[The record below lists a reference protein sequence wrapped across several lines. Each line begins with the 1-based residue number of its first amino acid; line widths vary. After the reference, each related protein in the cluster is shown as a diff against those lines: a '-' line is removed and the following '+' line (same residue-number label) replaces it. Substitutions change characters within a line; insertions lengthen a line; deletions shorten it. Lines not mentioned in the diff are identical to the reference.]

1 MSELFDQEP
10 LYLSIA
16 RWSMKQQRWVNANE
30 IAEQFDLSR
39 KRVINIVSYMIAEVT
54 EIACITK
61 TIPNELAGSGCQCQ
75 RLIRVNHIDDAIEER
90 VKNAV
95 NKVRSSP
102 TPSKTH
108 DPVTAVL
115 PMELNN
121 KDKWQQI
128 LSKSSRKQDGVD
140 GFTR

>member
-1 MSELFDQEP
+1 MSELFDREP

-16 RWSMKQQRWVNANE
+16 RWSMQQQRWVNANE

-54 EIACITK
+54 EIACVTK
-61 TIPNELAGSGCQCQ
+61 TIPNDLAGSGCQCQ
-75 RLIRVNHIDDAIEER
+75 RLIRVNHIDDSIEDR

-95 NKVRSSP
+95 NKTKN
-102 TPSKTH
+102 TPQIEEEETI
-108 DPVTAVL
+108 ANIL

-121 KDKWQQI
+121 KDKWQQF
-128 LSKSSRKQDGVD
+128 LSKSYRKLG
-140 GFTR
+140 

>member
-1 MSELFDQEP
+1 MSELPDQEP

-61 TIPNELAGSGCQCQ
+61 TIPNDLAGSGCQCQ
-75 RLIRVNHIDDAIEER
+75 RLIRVNHIDESIDER

-95 NKVRSSP
+95 NKVRARQPSVDHSSIA
-102 TPSKTH
+102 T
-108 DPVTAVL
+108 VL
-115 PMELNN
+115 PIELNN

-128 LSKSSRKQDGVD
+128 LSKSCRKIGQ
-140 GFTR
+140 